1 MLNNSCYFR
10 ITNYIFRNSDTC
22 NLILSEFWYLQLDTC
37 TTWYCIFNEFCLI
50 TWYLILPILLQ
61 NLRLVCKL
69 AIFNYCYPLL
79 ATCYLLPVTC
89 YLLLA
94 TCYMLSVTYYLIVD
108 CTCYLIVSVWDWLS
122 ETCYYLQEIVSFRS
136 CSATRSCFFWWL
148 PLMDQYSIFKN

>member
-10 ITNYIFRNSDTC
+10 ITNSIFRNSDTC

-61 NLRLVCKL
+61 NLRLVWKL
-69 AIFNYCYPLL
+69 AIFNHCYPLL

-89 YLLLA
+89 HLLHAFCYLLSDSWLYLLSNCFCLRLVIWNLLLLA
-94 TCYMLSVTYYLIVD
+94 KNCFLSL
-108 CTCYLIVSVWDWLS
+108 L
-122 ETCYYLQEIVSFRS
+122 
-136 CSATRSCFFWWL
+136 
-148 PLMDQYSIFKN
+148 

>member
-10 ITNYIFRNSDTC
+10 ITNSIFRNSDTC

-61 NLRLVCKL
+61 NLRLVWKL
-69 AIFNYCYPLL
+69 AIFNHCYPLL

-89 YLLLA
+89 YLLLIIWFLLVHA
-94 TCYMLSVTYYLIVD
+94 FWFFQYGTDYLKLAITCKK
-108 CTCYLIVSVWDWLS
+108 
-122 ETCYYLQEIVSFRS
+122 IVSFRS
-136 CSATRSCFFWWL
+136 CSATRSCF
-148 PLMDQYSIFKN
+148 IFDS